1 MKQAPGVFS
10 KRVIELA
17 LTIPAGRV
25 TTYGLLAVAAGGHP
39 ILAQMVTSIL
49 WKSAEREKVPWHRI
63 VYSSGKIW
71 LDHRSLDEG
80 GTDTE
85 INHYR
90 AKLYKAEGIKLDKN
104 NKIIDFEKII
114 YTF

>member
-1 MKQAPGVFS
+1 MKQKPGEFS

-17 LTIPAGRV
+17 LSIPPGRV

-71 LDHRSLDEG
+71 
-80 GTDTE
+80 TDPSVDK
-85 INHYR
+85 IR
-90 AKLYKAEGIKLDKN
+90 KKLYKVEGIKLGKN
-104 NKIIDFEKII
+104 NRIIDFEKLV

>member
-1 MKQAPGVFS
+1 MKQAPGEFS
-10 KRVIELA
+10 KKVVELA
-17 LTIPAGRV
+17 LQIPPGRV

-49 WKSAEREKVPWHRI
+49 GKSERRDEVPWHRI

-71 LDHRSLDEG
+71 
-80 GTDTE
+80 TDPRVDK
-85 INHYR
+85 IR
-90 AKLYKAEGIKLDKN
+90 KKLYKAEGIKLDKN

>member
-1 MKQAPGVFS
+1 MSKLKPGEFS
-10 KRVIELA
+10 KRVVELA
-17 LTIPAGRV
+17 LQIPEGQV

-49 WKSAEREKVPWHRI
+49 WKSPERNKVPWHRI

-71 LDHRSLDEG
+71 
-80 GTDTE
+80 TDLKVDK
-85 INHYR
+85 IR
-90 AKLYKAEGIKLDKN
+90 KKLYKAEGIKLDKN
-104 NKIIDFEKII
+104 NRIIDFEKLV

>member
-1 MKQAPGVFS
+1 MKQKPGEFS
-10 KRVIELA
+10 RKVVELA
-17 LTIPAGRV
+17 LSIPPGRV

-49 WKSAEREKVPWHRI
+49 GKSEKRNEVPWHRI

-71 LDHRSLDEG
+71 
-80 GTDTE
+80 TDPRVDK
-85 INHYR
+85 IR
-90 AKLYKAEGIKLDKN
+90 QKLYKAEGIKLDKN
-104 NKIIDFEKII
+104 NRIIDFEKII